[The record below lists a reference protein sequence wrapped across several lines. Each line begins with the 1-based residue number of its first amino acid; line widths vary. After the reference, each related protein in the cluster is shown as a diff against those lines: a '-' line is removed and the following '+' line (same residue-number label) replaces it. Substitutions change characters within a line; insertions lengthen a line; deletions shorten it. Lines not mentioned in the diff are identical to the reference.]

1 MNSNEL
7 TYDDCCLL
15 SNIILN
21 SERISYLLECR
32 FKSNSIRTSFDFKSF
47 LPEQPSNNAK
57 VSRSLLKL
65 YPIRINSNNN
75 DDESISSESSDE
87 EIEEISSPKL
97 SFNVNN
103 DDYLD
108 NLAEWEPNQQRP
120 IVETDDEEE
129 VRNDIQAII
138 HDNTHADAIDMS
150 AGEPNFMQRLSA
162 NFLFVSNAHLIC
174 L

>member
-47 LPEQPSNNAK
+47 LPEQPSTNAK
-57 VSRSLLKL
+57 VSRSLLKS

-75 DDESISSESSDE
+75 DDDESISSESSDE
-87 EIEEISSPKL
+87 EIEEISSPKS

-108 NLAEWEPNQQRP
+108 NLAEWEPNQQQP

-129 VRNDIQAII
+129 VRNDIQEII
-138 HDNTHADAIDMS
+138 HDNTHADSIDMS
-150 AGEPNFMQRLSA
+150 AGELNFMQRLSA
-162 NFLFVSNAHLIC
+162 SFLFV
-174 L
+174 